1 MIKINKIF
9 KKRLTN
15 KLNIKNRYILK
26 NFRVIQPKKFRYFQY
41 HKIIYN
47 LDNNNYCL
55 YSYDKDRRYDIDKA
69 IWYKNGLRHRD
80 GKTLP
85 ALLTVNNVKYYYK
98 EGQSMSLL
106 GNRLWKLKYDKNK

>member
-41 HKIIYN
+41 HKIMNQNIVLKGNPHYQ
-47 LDNNNYCL
+47 YIMIKKC
-55 YSYDKDRRYDIDKA
+55 SE
-69 IWYKNGLRHRD
+69 
-80 GKTLP
+80 
-85 ALLTVNNVKYYYK
+85 KYTI
-98 EGQSMSLL
+98 ML
-106 GNRLWKLKYDKNK
+106 